1 MLSSAC
7 VCPLLIVFSLVD
19 LANQFFVTVVK
30 SLAARPRFEHG
41 SLPPQGKRISNY
53 PNRPWVIRPES
64 ICDIS
69 ATQLFFTR
77 IHETC
82 LLGLFMATYLSRRVD
97 FPMVDMANVAYY
109 PRIYDLAHRFFEEAW
124 EDICGLS
131 YPTLVNDLRIGF
143 PVVDISTKFHAPLR
157 YGDTIHAKIW
167 ISQVGNKSATW
178 EYEFRNQDD
187 LLLWESTQVTVCVS
201 METMDSLEI
210 PEVLKS
216 GMTDSNQG

>member
-1 MLSSAC
+1 
-7 VCPLLIVFSLVD
+7 
-19 LANQFFVTVVK
+19 
-30 SLAARPRFEHG
+30 
-41 SLPPQGKRISNY
+41 
-53 PNRPWVIRPES
+53 
-64 ICDIS
+64 
-69 ATQLFFTR
+69 
-77 IHETC
+77 
-82 LLGLFMATYLSRRVD
+82 MATYLSRRVD

-210 PEVLKS
+210 PELLKS